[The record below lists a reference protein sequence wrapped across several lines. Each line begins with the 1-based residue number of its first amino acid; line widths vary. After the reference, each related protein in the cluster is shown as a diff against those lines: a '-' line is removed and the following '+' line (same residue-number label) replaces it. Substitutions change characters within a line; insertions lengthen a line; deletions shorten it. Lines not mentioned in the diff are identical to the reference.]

1 MNNDVSFFEKFYEN
15 KNLPI
20 KKIFFTN
27 SLNKNQAKILKQIT
41 KKKKFLIVSDKVAF
55 KILGKQIFDNIKVE
69 FEVSKIILKSKISN
83 IRSALYISKFLNPS
97 TLLIVV
103 GSGTVN
109 EICKYA
115 AY

>member
-69 FEVSKIILKSKISN
+69 FDPEKQMWSIYNDGNGIDVAKHPTEKDEKNKPIWIPGLILGE
-83 IRSALYISKFLNPS
+83 
-97 TLLIVV
+97 LL
-103 GSGTVN
+103 
-109 EICKYA
+109 EH
-115 AY
+115 